1 MFKRI
6 DVVCR
11 QYKLET
17 LVIKKSSYRR
27 EADIIIE
34 KWAESLRL
42 RCHVNCEQFEKNGA
56 SIDLFKEEKKK
67 SEESI
72 LDRQRGAQIDSYND
86 FDVVTK
92 VSRDFFVRQSLLLNI
107 TIEVPNLCK

>member
-1 MFKRI
+1 MDGNICHSTCI

-11 QYKLET
+11 QCKLET

-27 EADIIIE
+27 KADINE
-34 KWAESLRL
+34 KWAENVRL
-42 RCHVNCEQFEKNGA
+42 RYHVNCEQFEKNGA

-72 LDRQRGAQIDSYND
+72 LDRQRGAQIDSCND
-86 FDVVTK
+86 FDVVTRVFK
-92 VSRDFFVRQSLLLNI
+92 RFFCTTKF
-107 TIEVPNLCK
+107 TIKHHD